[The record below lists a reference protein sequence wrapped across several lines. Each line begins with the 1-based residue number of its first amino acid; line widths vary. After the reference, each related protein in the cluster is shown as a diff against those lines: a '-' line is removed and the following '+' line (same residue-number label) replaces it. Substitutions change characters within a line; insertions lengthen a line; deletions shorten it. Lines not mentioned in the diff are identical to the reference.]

1 MQIYAFLVGRAMNGM
16 YVFVCVCTVYMIGFH
31 PVFGFATVLTSVSNI
46 LTNKID
52 WPR

>member
-1 MQIYAFLVGRAMNGM
+1 MECMCLC
-16 YVFVCVCTVYMIGFH
+16 VCVCTVYMIGFH